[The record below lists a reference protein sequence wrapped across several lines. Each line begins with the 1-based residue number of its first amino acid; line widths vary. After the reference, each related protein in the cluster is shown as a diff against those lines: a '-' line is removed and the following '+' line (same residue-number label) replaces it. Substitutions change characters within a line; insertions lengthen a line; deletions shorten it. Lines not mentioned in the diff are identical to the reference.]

1 LGIKKRKQ
9 KEVKGSKCKQK
20 EAKEPEETKGNKLKL
35 KENY

>member
-1 LGIKKRKQ
+1 V
-9 KEVKGSKCKQK
+9 EAKGSKRKQK